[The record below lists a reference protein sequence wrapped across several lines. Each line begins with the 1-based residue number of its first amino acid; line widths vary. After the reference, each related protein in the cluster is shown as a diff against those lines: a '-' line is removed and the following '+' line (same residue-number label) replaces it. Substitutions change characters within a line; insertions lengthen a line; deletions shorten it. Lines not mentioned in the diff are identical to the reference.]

1 MDCALLPK
9 NRFFSNLQI
18 LIVDAG
24 NEIVDTLTGPKAQ
37 IRIFVGKNVNRS
49 SNFDGGILLRA
60 VTACLTLFTFP
71 EFTRFMVATMSPWVC
86 RPIFSIRM

>member
-24 NEIVDTLTGPKAQ
+24 NKIVDTLTGPKAQ
-37 IRIFVGKNVNRS
+37 IRIFVGKNVNRQVWLP
-49 SNFDGGILLRA
+49 NNRHPAPLRIL
-60 VTACLTLFTFP
+60 TA
-71 EFTRFMVATMSPWVC
+71 EFF
-86 RPIFSIRM
+86 